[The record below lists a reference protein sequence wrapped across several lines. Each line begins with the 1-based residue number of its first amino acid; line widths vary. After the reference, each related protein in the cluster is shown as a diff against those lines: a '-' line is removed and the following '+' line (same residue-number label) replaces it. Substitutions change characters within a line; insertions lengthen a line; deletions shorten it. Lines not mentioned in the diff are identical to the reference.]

1 MPTLTE
7 RISRAELIAR
17 FVELEIVEDG
27 ARYIV
32 GAGDRRAGLRGMLIA
47 VIRFRHDG
55 GYEVVLQL
63 DNGKLDSFS
72 FMQLL
77 PELPH

>member
-7 RISRAELIAR
+7 RIGRAELIAR
-17 FVELEIVEDG
+17 FVDLELVEDG

-32 GAGDRRAGLRGMLIA
+32 GAGDRRAGQRGTLIA
-47 VIRFRHDG
+47 VLRFRHDG

-72 FMQLL
+72 FMQLR